1 MAYTV
6 SNTDSTR
13 TITVADGTLD
23 TTTYSV
29 TLIGKNVTN
38 YGDVFVKNSIRHLE
52 NFASATAPGVAS
64 PLIGQLWYDKTGKV
78 LRVYKG
84 TEGWVRVSTV
94 VSETPPS
101 DGLSDGVSYFDTSDN
116 KLKIYSSGAFH
127 DASYSGTVTDEY
139 QLVSALGT
147 PSSYG
152 TRGRTIFLKDSA
164 GVARAVHAL
173 TYVNNSET
181 DAEHPNGETIM
192 AIFSDHTEF
201 LVSDVVSQTD
211 DDTSSFVWYD
221 QIVSSAGFKGSDGT
235 SGKIKKG
242 FNLRNEYANTSIAL
256 ADRAIEADSVTGNL
270 KIGSSYYPISTIVRS
285 SADIVADLGDNYD
298 LGSSTNRWQDLHLN
312 GTAYFGQNGGSS
324 LIRPAS
330 GAQLSIGE
338 TGNKIHQIHA
348 TTTNATTGNFAD
360 VNVTEDLIV
369 TGNIVANSVTADIN
383 FDDFTSADATIS
395 NVITATNGIS
405 SLGYLTV
412 AGYANVS
419 STLTVTGQTNLN
431 GSVRVGDS
439 STDGV
444 EFVADII
451 SGMRPNADSQFDIGA
466 DLFRWRQLFVDN
478 VYVTDTANI
487 GGAFHIES
495 TADAD
500 NNNDYSVSFRAQGGA
515 VIRKKAFVGTALDVG
530 TTIVAGSSITGGS
543 YLTINGAISGATT
556 ITASG
561 EIEGGSL
568 DINGVADISGA
579 TSVGSLSSAGDVSG
593 VAGTFSGDVS
603 GVAGTFSGAVSGTNG
618 TFTGNT
624 QFGNAASDDVSIQGS
639 ITTNVVPKT
648 DNTHDLGSSS
658 LRWNDVHAE
667 TFNGTATSA
676 QYADLA
682 EIYSADEDYE
692 AGTVVKLGGSA
703 EVTQTTGF
711 NDANVF
717 GVVSTNPAYLMN
729 SEAEGLPVALTGR
742 VPCKVEG
749 RIKKGE
755 RLVSGSKPGFAKAL
769 GNNDYDM
776 RCIIGRAL
784 TNKDTFDDGVVEVV
798 VGVK

>member
-6 SNTDSTR
+6 SNTDGSR

-64 PLIGQLWYDKTGKV
+64 PLVGQVWYDKNGKV
-78 LRVYKG
+78 LRVYKSAS
-84 TEGWVRVSTV
+84 EGWVRVSPV
-94 VSETPPS
+94 VSETAPT
-101 DGLSDGVSYFDTSDN
+101 DGLSDGAMYFDTSDN
-116 KLKIYSSGAFH
+116 KLKVYSGGAFQE
-127 DASYSGTVTDEY
+127 ASYSGTVTDEY
-139 QLVSALGT
+139 QLISALGT

-181 DAEHPNGETIM
+181 DAEHPGGETIM

-201 LVSDVVSQTD
+201 LVSDVISQTD
-211 DDTSSFVWYD
+211 EDTANFNWYD
-221 QIVSSAGFKGSDGT
+221 QIVSTDGFKGSDGT

-270 KIGSSYYPISTIVRS
+270 KIGSTYYPISSIVRS
-285 SADIVADLGDNYD
+285 SADIVPDQGDNYD
-298 LGSSTNRWQDLHLN
+298 LGSSTNRWQDLHIN
-312 GTAYFGQNGGSS
+312 GIAYFGQNGGTST
-324 LIRPAS
+324 IRPAS
-330 GAQLSIGE
+330 GAQLSVG
-338 TGNKIHQIHA
+338 TSGNKVHQVHA
-348 TTTNATTGNFAD
+348 TTANIDTINSAD
-360 VNVTEDLIV
+360 VNISSDLNV

-395 NVITATNGIS
+395 NVLTATNGIS

-412 AGYANVS
+412 SGYANVG

-431 GSVRVGDS
+431 GSVRIGDS
-439 STDGV
+439 DADGV

-451 SGMRPNADSQFDIGA
+451 SSLRPNADSSFDIGA
-466 DLFRWRQLFVDN
+466 TNFRWRQLFVDDAI
-478 VYVTDTANI
+478 VTSGANI
-487 GGAFHIES
+487 GALFRIES
-495 TADAD
+495 TQDAD
-500 NNNDYSVSFRAQGGA
+500 NVNDYTTSFRTDGGA
-515 VIRKKAFVGTALDVG
+515 VITKKLYVGSDISGGGSLSLSGAITGATNITASGTVTGGIFTDGTA
-530 TTIVAGSSITGGS
+530 IISS
-543 YLTINGAISGATT
+543 GALSGATT
-556 ITASG
+556 
-561 EIEGGSL
+561 GSFSSA
-568 DINGVADISGA
+568 V
-579 TSVGSLSSAGDVSG
+579 SVGSLSS
-593 VAGTFSGDVS
+593 
-603 GVAGTFSGAVSGTNG
+603 SGAVSGTDA

-624 QFGNAASDDVSIQGS
+624 QLGNATSDNVSIQGRVTS
-639 ITTNVVPKT
+639 DIVPQTN
-648 DNTHDLGSSS
+648 NANDLGSSS
-658 LRWNDVHAE
+658 LKWNDVYAT
-667 TFNGTATSA
+667 TFNGTATAA

-682 EIYSADEDYE
+682 EIYSADQDYE
-692 AGTVVKLGGSA
+692 AGTVVKIGGSA
-703 EVTQTTGF
+703 EVTATKVF
-711 NDANVF
+711 NDPAVF

-729 SEAEGLPVALTGR
+729 SEADGVPVALQGR

-749 RIKKGE
+749 RVKKGE

-769 GNNDYDM
+769 GSNDYDS
-776 RCIIGRAL
+776 RCIIGRSL
-784 TNKDTFDDGVVEVV
+784 VDKESFEDELIEII

>member
-6 SNTDSTR
+6 SNTDGSR

-64 PLIGQLWYDKTGKV
+64 PLVGQVWYDKSGKV
-78 LRVYKG
+78 LRVYKSAR
-84 TEGWVRVSTV
+84 EGWVRVSPV
-94 VSETPPS
+94 VSENAPT
-101 DGLSDGVSYFDTSDN
+101 DGLSDGAMYFDTSDN
-116 KLKIYSSGAFH
+116 KLKVYSGGAFQE
-127 DASYSGTVTDEY
+127 ASYSGTVTDEY
-139 QLVSALGT
+139 QLISALGT
-147 PSSYG
+147 PSAYG

-181 DAEHPNGETIM
+181 DAEHPGGETIM

-201 LVSDVVSQTD
+201 LVSDVISQTD
-211 DDTSSFVWYD
+211 EDTANFNWYD
-221 QIVSSAGFKGSDGT
+221 QIVSTDGFKGSDGT

-270 KIGSSYYPISTIVRS
+270 KIGSTYYPISSIVRS
-285 SADIVADLGDNYD
+285 SADIVPDQGDNYD
-298 LGSSTNRWQDLHLN
+298 LGSSTNRWQDLHIN
-312 GTAYFGQNGGSS
+312 GIAYFGQNGGTST
-324 LIRPAS
+324 IRPAS
-330 GAQLSIGE
+330 GAQLSVG
-338 TGNKIHQIHA
+338 TSGNKVHQVHA
-348 TTTNATTGNFAD
+348 TTANVDTINSAD
-360 VNVTEDLIV
+360 VNISSDLVV
-369 TGNIVANSVTADIN
+369 TGNIVANSITADIN

-412 AGYANVS
+412 AGYANVG

-431 GSVRVGDS
+431 GSVRIGDS
-439 STDGV
+439 ASDGV

-451 SGMRPNADSQFDIGA
+451 SGLRPNADSNFDIGA
-466 DLFRWRQLFVDN
+466 TNFRWRQLFVDDAI
-478 VYVTDTANI
+478 VTSGANI
-487 GGAFHIES
+487 GALFRIES
-495 TADAD
+495 TQDAD
-500 NNNDYSVSFRAQGGA
+500 SVSDYTTSFRTDGGA
-515 VIRKKAFVGTALDVG
+515 IVTKKLYVGTALDVG
-530 TTIVAGSSITGGS
+530 STITGGS
-543 YLTINGAISGATT
+543 SLAINGSITGATT

-568 DINGVADISGA
+568 DING
-579 TSVGSLSSAGDVSG
+579 AGDVSG
-593 VAGTFSGDVS
+593 QLNVGSLVSAGAISGTSLNVGTGSVTAGDGNFSG
-603 GVAGTFSGAVSGTNG
+603 GVTLGDGTGDEITFNG
-618 TFTGNT
+618 RV
-624 QFGNAASDDVSIQGS
+624 ASDIVPS
-639 ITTNVVPKT
+639 TN
-648 DNTHDLGSSS
+648 NTRDLGSSS
-658 LRWNDVHAE
+658 LKWNDVYAT

-682 EIYSADEDYE
+682 EIYSADQDYE
-692 AGTVVKLGGSA
+692 AGTVVKLGGEA
-703 EVTQTTGF
+703 EVTATNKF
-711 NDANVF
+711 NDPSVF

-729 SEAEGLPVALTGR
+729 SEAEGVPVALQGR

-749 RIKKGE
+749 RVQKGE

-769 GNNDYDM
+769 GSNDYDV
-776 RCIIGRAL
+776 RCIIGRSL
-784 TNKDTFDDGVVEVV
+784 VEKSSFDDEIIEII

>member
-6 SNTDSTR
+6 SNTDGSR
-13 TITVADGTLD
+13 EIMVADGTFD

-29 TLIGKNVTN
+29 TLIGKNITN
-38 YGDVFVKNSIRHLE
+38 YGEVFVKNSIRHLE

-64 PLIGQLWYDKTGKV
+64 PLVGQVWYDKTGKV
-78 LRVYKG
+78 LRVYKSAS
-84 TEGWVRVSTV
+84 EGWVRVSPV
-94 VSETPPS
+94 VSETAPS
-101 DGLSDGVSYFDTSDN
+101 DGLSDGALYFDSSDN
-116 KLKIYSSGAFH
+116 KLKIYSGGSWT

-139 QLVSALGT
+139 QLISALGT

-152 TRGRTIFLKDSA
+152 TRGRTVFLKDSA
-164 GVARAVHAL
+164 GVARAVHAI

-201 LVSDVVSQTD
+201 LVSDVLSQTD
-211 DDTSSFVWYD
+211 DDTTTFNWYN
-221 QIVSSAGFKGSDGT
+221 QIVASDGFKGSDGT

-242 FNLRNEYANTSIAL
+242 LNLRNEYANTSIAL

-285 SADIVADLGDNYD
+285 SADIVPDQGDNYD

-312 GTAYFGQNGGSS
+312 GIAYFGQNSATS
-324 LIRPAS
+324 TIRPAS
-330 GAQLSIGE
+330 GSQLYVGTS
-338 TGNKIHQIHA
+338 GNKVHELHA
-348 TTTNATTGNFAD
+348 TTANVTTINAAD
-360 VNVTEDLIV
+360 INCTEDLIV
-369 TGNIVANSVTADIN
+369 TGNIVANSITADIN

-405 SLGYLTV
+405 SLGYLTT
-412 AGYANVS
+412 AGYANIGA
-419 STLTVTGQTNLN
+419 TLTVTGQTNLN
-431 GSVRVGDS
+431 GSTRIGDS
-439 STDGV
+439 ASDGV

-451 SGMRPNADSQFDIGA
+451 SGMRPNADGSFDLGA
-466 DLFRWRQLFVDN
+466 DAYRWRQLFVDTAIVTTAAN
-478 VYVTDTANI
+478 V
-487 GGAFHIES
+487 GGQLRIEN
-495 TADAD
+495 AGQAD
-500 NNNDYSVSFRAQGGA
+500 NNNDYTTSFRTDGGA
-515 VIRKKAFVGTALDVG
+515 VIRKNTFVGEALNVG
-530 TTIVAGSSITGGS
+530 TTIVGGSSLQIAGSIT
-543 YLTINGAISGATT
+543 GATT

-568 DINGVADISGA
+568 DINGAGDISGQLD
-579 TSVGSLSSAGDVSG
+579 VGSLVSAGAISG
-593 VAGTFSGDVS
+593 TSLNVGTGQVTAGNGVFSGSVDLGDS
-603 GVAGTFSGAVSGTNG
+603 TADTISMAGRIDT
-618 TFTGNT
+618 
-624 QFGNAASDDVSIQGS
+624 DI
-639 ITTNVVPKT
+639 VPSS
-648 DNTHDLGSSS
+648 DNTRDLGASN
-658 LRWNDVHAE
+658 LKWNDVYAT

-682 EIYSADEDYE
+682 EIYSADEEYE

-703 EVTQTTGF
+703 EVTATTSF
-711 NDANVF
+711 NDPNVF

-729 SEAEGLPVALTGR
+729 SEADGVPVALSGR

-755 RLVSGSKPGFAKAL
+755 RLVSGTKPGFAKAL
-769 GNNDYDM
+769 GSNDYDM
-776 RCIIGRAL
+776 RSIVGRAL
-784 TNKDTFDDGVVEVV
+784 ADKDTFDDGVVEVV

>member
-6 SNTDSTR
+6 SNTDGSR
-13 TITVADGTLD
+13 EITVADGTFD

-29 TLIGKNVTN
+29 TLIGKNITN

-52 NFASATAPGVAS
+52 NFASANAPSVAS
-64 PLIGQLWYDKTGKV
+64 PLVGQVWYDKTGKV
-78 LRVYKG
+78 LRVYKSAS
-84 TEGWVRVSTV
+84 EGWVRVSPV

-101 DGLSDGVSYFDTSDN
+101 DGLSDGATYFDSSDN
-116 KLKIYSSGAFH
+116 KLKIYSGGAWT
-127 DASYSGTVTDEY
+127 DVSYAGTVTDEY
-139 QLVSALGT
+139 QLISAVGT

-152 TRGRTIFLKDSA
+152 TRGRTVFLKDSA
-164 GVARAVHAL
+164 GVARAVHAI
-173 TYVNNSET
+173 TYVNDSET

-201 LVSDVVSQTD
+201 LVSDVISQTD
-211 DDTSSFVWYD
+211 DNTANFNWYD
-221 QIVSSAGFKGSDGT
+221 QLVSSDGFKGSDGT

-242 FNLRNEYANTSIAL
+242 LNLRNEYANTSIAL

-285 SADIVADLGDNYD
+285 SADIVPDQGDNYD
-298 LGSSTNRWQDLHLN
+298 LGSSTNRWQDLHVN
-312 GTAYFGQNGGSS
+312 GIAYFGQNGATTT
-324 LIRPAS
+324 IRPSS
-330 GAQLSIGE
+330 GAQLSVG
-338 TGNKIHQIHA
+338 TSGNKVHQLHA
-348 TTTNATTGNFAD
+348 TTANVTTINAAD
-360 VNVTEDLIV
+360 INCTEDLIV
-369 TGNIVANSVTADIN
+369 TGNIVANQITASIN

-412 AGYANVS
+412 AGYANVT
-419 STLTVTGQTNLN
+419 STLTVTGQTVLN
-431 GSVRVGDS
+431 SGVKLGDAVADDIEFVGRISSVLEPK
-439 STDGV
+439 TDG
-444 EFVADII
+444 
-451 SGMRPNADSQFDIGA
+451 SFDIGSDA
-466 DLFRWRQLFVDN
+466 LRWRQLFVDTAIITAGAN
-478 VYVTDTANI
+478 VGGTFRVENSDQADSATDFT
-487 GGAFHIES
+487 
-495 TADAD
+495 T
-500 NNNDYSVSFRAQGGA
+500 SFRTDGGA
-515 VIRKKAFVGTALDVG
+515 VIRKNAWIGELLNVG
-530 TTIVAGSSITGGS
+530 TTITGGGKITGGGD
-543 YLTINGAISGATT
+543 LQIAGAITGATT

-568 DINGVADISGA
+568 DINGAGDLTGQLN
-579 TSVGSLSSAGDVSG
+579 VGSLVSA
-593 VAGTFSGDVS
+593 
-603 GVAGTFSGAVSGTNG
+603 GAVSGTTGTFTGAVAGTSG

-624 QFGNAASDDVSIQGS
+624 QFGNATSDDVSIQGRVS
-639 ITTNVVPKT
+639 SDIVPKT
-648 DNTHDLGSSS
+648 NNTQDLGSSS
-658 LRWNDVHAE
+658 LKWNDVYAT
-667 TFNGTATSA
+667 TFQGTATSA

-682 EIYSADEDYE
+682 EIYSADQDYE

-703 EVTQTTGF
+703 EVTQTTSF
-711 NDANVF
+711 NDSEVF

-729 SEAEGLPVALTGR
+729 SEAEGVPVALTGR

-776 RCIIGRAL
+776 RSIIGRAL
-784 TNKDTFDDGVVEVV
+784 VDKDTFDDSVIEVV

>member
-6 SNTDSTR
+6 SNTDGSR

-64 PLIGQLWYDKTGKV
+64 PLVGQVWYDKTGKV
-78 LRVYKG
+78 LRVYKSAS
-84 TEGWVRVSTV
+84 EGWVRVSPV
-94 VSETPPS
+94 VSETAPS
-101 DGLSDGVSYFDTSDN
+101 DGLSDGALYFDSSDN
-116 KLKIYSSGAFH
+116 KLKIYSGGSWT

-139 QLVSALGT
+139 QLISALGT

-152 TRGRTIFLKDSA
+152 TRGRTVFLKDSA
-164 GVARAVHAL
+164 GVARAVHAI

-201 LVSDVVSQTD
+201 LVSDVLSQTD
-211 DDTSSFVWYD
+211 DDTTTFNWYN
-221 QIVSSAGFKGSDGT
+221 QIVASDGFKGSDGT

-242 FNLRNEYANTSIAL
+242 LNLRNEYANTSIAL

-285 SADIVADLGDNYD
+285 SADIVPDQGDNYD

-312 GTAYFGQNGGSS
+312 GIAYFGQNSATS
-324 LIRPAS
+324 TIRPAS
-330 GAQLSIGE
+330 GSQLYVGTS
-338 TGNKIHQIHA
+338 GNKVHELHA
-348 TTTNATTGNFAD
+348 TTANVTTINAAD
-360 VNVTEDLIV
+360 INCTEDLIV
-369 TGNIVANSVTADIN
+369 TGNIVANSITADIN

-405 SLGYLTV
+405 SLGYLTT
-412 AGYANVS
+412 AGYANIGA
-419 STLTVTGQTNLN
+419 TLTVTGQTNLN
-431 GSVRVGDS
+431 GSTRIGDS
-439 STDGV
+439 ASDGV

-451 SGMRPNADSQFDIGA
+451 SGMRPNADGSFDLGA
-466 DLFRWRQLFVDN
+466 DAYRWRQLFVDTAIVTTAAN
-478 VYVTDTANI
+478 V
-487 GGAFHIES
+487 GGQLRIEN
-495 TADAD
+495 AGQAD
-500 NNNDYSVSFRAQGGA
+500 NNNDYTTSFRTDGGA
-515 VIRKKAFVGTALDVG
+515 VIRKNTFVGEALNVG
-530 TTIVAGSSITGGS
+530 TTIVGGSSLQIAGSIT
-543 YLTINGAISGATT
+543 GATT

-568 DINGVADISGA
+568 DINGAGDISGQLD
-579 TSVGSLSSAGDVSG
+579 VGSLVSAGAISG
-593 VAGTFSGDVS
+593 TSLNVGTGQVTAGNGVFSGSVDLGDS
-603 GVAGTFSGAVSGTNG
+603 TADTISMAGRIDT
-618 TFTGNT
+618 
-624 QFGNAASDDVSIQGS
+624 DI
-639 ITTNVVPKT
+639 VPSS
-648 DNTHDLGSSS
+648 DNTRDLGASN
-658 LRWNDVHAE
+658 LKWNDVYAT

-682 EIYSADEDYE
+682 EIYSADEEYE

-703 EVTQTTGF
+703 EVTATTSF
-711 NDANVF
+711 NDPNVF

-729 SEAEGLPVALTGR
+729 SEADGVPVALSGR

-755 RLVSGSKPGFAKAL
+755 RLVSGTKPGFAKAL
-769 GNNDYDM
+769 GSNDYDM
-776 RCIIGRAL
+776 RSIVGRAL
-784 TNKDTFDDGVVEVV
+784 ADKDTFDDGVVEVV

>member
-6 SNTDSTR
+6 SNTDGSR
-13 TITVADGTLD
+13 EITVADGTFD

-29 TLIGKNVTN
+29 TLIGKNITN
-38 YGDVFVKNSIRHLE
+38 YGEVFVKNSIRHLE

-64 PLIGQLWYDKTGKV
+64 PLVGQVWYDKTGKV
-78 LRVYKG
+78 LRVYKSAS
-84 TEGWVRVSTV
+84 EGWVRVSPV
-94 VSETPPS
+94 VSETAPS
-101 DGLSDGVSYFDTSDN
+101 DGLSDGALYFDSSDN
-116 KLKIYSSGAFH
+116 KLKIYSGGSWT

-139 QLVSALGT
+139 QLISALGT

-152 TRGRTIFLKDSA
+152 TRGRTVFLKDSA
-164 GVARAVHAL
+164 GVARAVHAI

-201 LVSDVVSQTD
+201 LVSDVLSQTD
-211 DDTSSFVWYD
+211 DDTTTFNWYN
-221 QIVSSAGFKGSDGT
+221 QIVASDGFKGSDGT

-242 FNLRNEYANTSIAL
+242 LNLRNEYANTSIAL

-285 SADIVADLGDNYD
+285 SADIVPDQGDNYD

-312 GTAYFGQNGGSS
+312 GIAYFGQNSATS
-324 LIRPAS
+324 TIRPAS
-330 GAQLSIGE
+330 GSQLYVGTS
-338 TGNKIHQIHA
+338 GNKVHELHA
-348 TTTNATTGNFAD
+348 TTANVTTINAAD
-360 VNVTEDLIV
+360 INCTEDLIV
-369 TGNIVANSVTADIN
+369 TGNIVANSITADIN

-405 SLGYLTV
+405 SLGYLTT
-412 AGYANVS
+412 AGYANIGA
-419 STLTVTGQTNLN
+419 TLTVTGQTNLN
-431 GSVRVGDS
+431 GSTRIGDS
-439 STDGV
+439 ASDGV

-451 SGMRPNADSQFDIGA
+451 SGMRPNADGSFDLGA
-466 DLFRWRQLFVDN
+466 DAYRWRQLFVDTAIVTTAAN
-478 VYVTDTANI
+478 V
-487 GGAFHIES
+487 GGQLRIEN
-495 TADAD
+495 AGQAD
-500 NNNDYSVSFRAQGGA
+500 NNNDYTTSFRTDGGA
-515 VIRKKAFVGTALDVG
+515 VIRKNTFVGEALNVG
-530 TTIVAGSSITGGS
+530 TTIVGGSSLQIAGSIT
-543 YLTINGAISGATT
+543 GATT

-568 DINGVADISGA
+568 DINGAGDISGQLD
-579 TSVGSLSSAGDVSG
+579 VGSLVSAGAISG
-593 VAGTFSGDVS
+593 TSLNVGTGQVTAGNGVFSGSVDLGDS
-603 GVAGTFSGAVSGTNG
+603 TADTISMAGRIDT
-618 TFTGNT
+618 
-624 QFGNAASDDVSIQGS
+624 DI
-639 ITTNVVPKT
+639 VPSS
-648 DNTHDLGSSS
+648 DNTRDLGASN
-658 LRWNDVHAE
+658 LKWNDVYAT

-682 EIYSADEDYE
+682 EIYSADEEYE

-703 EVTQTTGF
+703 EVTATTSF
-711 NDANVF
+711 NDPNVF

-729 SEAEGLPVALTGR
+729 SEADGVPVALSGR

-755 RLVSGSKPGFAKAL
+755 RLVSGTKPGFAKAL
-769 GNNDYDM
+769 GSNDYDM
-776 RCIIGRAL
+776 RSIVGRAL
-784 TNKDTFDDGVVEVV
+784 ADKDTFDDGVVEVV

>member
-6 SNTDSTR
+6 SNTDGSR
-13 TITVADGTLD
+13 EITVADGTFD

-29 TLIGKNVTN
+29 TLIGKNITN

-52 NFASATAPGVAS
+52 NFASATAPSVAS
-64 PLIGQLWYDKTGKV
+64 PLVGQVWYDKTSKV
-78 LRVYKG
+78 LRVYKSAS
-84 TEGWVRVSTV
+84 EGWVRVSPV
-94 VSETPPS
+94 VSETAPA
-101 DGLSDGVSYFDTSDN
+101 DGLSNGATYFDSSDN
-116 KLKIYSSGAFH
+116 KLKIYSGGAWT
-127 DASYSGTVTDEY
+127 DASYPGTVTDEY
-139 QLVSALGT
+139 QLVSAVGT

-152 TRGRTIFLKDSA
+152 TRTRTVFLKDSA
-164 GVARAVHAL
+164 GVARAVHAI
-173 TYVNNSET
+173 TYVNDSET

-201 LVSDVVSQTD
+201 LVSDVISQTD
-211 DDTSSFVWYD
+211 DNTANFNWYD
-221 QIVSSAGFKGSDGT
+221 QLVSSDGFKGSDGT

-242 FNLRNEYANTSIAL
+242 LNLRNEYANTSIAL

-285 SADIVADLGDNYD
+285 SADIVPDQGDNYD
-298 LGSSTNRWQDLHLN
+298 LGSSTNRWQDLHIN
-312 GTAYFGQNGGSS
+312 GIAYFGQNGATST
-324 LIRPAS
+324 IRPSS
-330 GAQLSIGE
+330 GAQLFVGTS
-338 TGNKIHQIHA
+338 GNKVHEVHA
-348 TTTNATTGNFAD
+348 TTANVTTINAAD

-369 TGNIVANSVTADIN
+369 TGNIVANSITADIN
-383 FDDFTSADATIS
+383 FDDFTSSDATIS

-405 SLGYLTV
+405 SLGYLTT
-412 AGYANVS
+412 AGYANIGA
-419 STLTVTGQTNLN
+419 TLTVTGQTNLN
-431 GSVRVGDS
+431 GSTRIGDS
-439 STDGV
+439 ASDGV

-451 SGMRPNADSQFDIGA
+451 SGMRPNADGSFDLGA
-466 DLFRWRQLFVDN
+466 DAFRWRQLFVDTAI
-478 VYVTDTANI
+478 VTTAANI
-487 GGAFHIES
+487 GGHLRIEN
-495 TADAD
+495 AD
-500 NNNDYSVSFRAQGGA
+500 NADNATDYTTSFRADGGA
-515 VIRKKAFVGTALDVG
+515 VIRKDTYIGQLLNVG
-530 TTIVAGSSITGGS
+530 TTLNVGSHIVGGGD
-543 YLTINGAISGATT
+543 LTVSGAISGATT

-568 DINGVADISGA
+568 DINGDADISGA

-593 VAGTFSGDVS
+593 VAGTFSG
-603 GVAGTFSGAVSGTNG
+603 AVSGTAG

-639 ITTNVVPKT
+639 ITSDIVPKT
-648 DNTHDLGSSS
+648 NDANDLGSSNYK
-658 LRWNDVHAE
+658 WNEVYAT

-682 EIYSADEDYE
+682 EIYSADQDYE

-703 EVTQTTGF
+703 EVTATTSF
-711 NDANVF
+711 NDQAVF
-717 GVVSTNPAYLMN
+717 GVVSTNKAYLMN
-729 SEAEGLPVALTGR
+729 SEAEGVPVALTGR

-755 RLVSGSKPGFAKAL
+755 RLVSGSKPGYAKAL

-776 RCIIGRAL
+776 RSIIGRAL
-784 TNKDTFDDGVVEVV
+784 SDKDTFDDGVVEVV

>member
-6 SNTDSTR
+6 SNTDGSR
-13 TITVADGTLD
+13 EITVADGTFD

-29 TLIGKNVTN
+29 TLIGKNITN
-38 YGDVFVKNSIRHLE
+38 YGEVFVKNSIRHLE

-64 PLIGQLWYDKTGKV
+64 PLVGQVWYDKSGKV
-78 LRVYKG
+78 LRVYKSAS
-84 TEGWVRVSTV
+84 EGWVRVSPV
-94 VSETPPS
+94 VSETAPS
-101 DGLSDGVSYFDTSDN
+101 DGLSDGALYFDSSDN
-116 KLKIYSSGAFH
+116 KLKIYSGGSWT

-139 QLVSALGT
+139 QLISALGT

-152 TRGRTIFLKDSA
+152 TRGRTVFLKDSA
-164 GVARAVHAL
+164 GVARAVHAI

-201 LVSDVVSQTD
+201 LVSDVLSQTD
-211 DDTSSFVWYD
+211 DDTTTFNWYN
-221 QIVSSAGFKGSDGT
+221 QIVASDGFKGSDGT

-242 FNLRNEYANTSIAL
+242 LNLRNEYANTSIAL

-285 SADIVADLGDNYD
+285 SADIVPDQGDNYD

-312 GTAYFGQNGGSS
+312 GIAYFGQNSATS
-324 LIRPAS
+324 TIRPAS
-330 GAQLSIGE
+330 GSQLYVGTS
-338 TGNKIHQIHA
+338 GNKVHELHA
-348 TTTNATTGNFAD
+348 TTANVTTINAAD
-360 VNVTEDLIV
+360 INCTEDLIV
-369 TGNIVANSVTADIN
+369 TGNIVANSITADIN

-405 SLGYLTV
+405 SLGYLTT
-412 AGYANVS
+412 AGYANIGA
-419 STLTVTGQTNLN
+419 TLTVTGQTNLN
-431 GSVRVGDS
+431 GSTRIGDS
-439 STDGV
+439 ASDGV

-451 SGMRPNADSQFDIGA
+451 SGMRPNADGSFDLGA
-466 DLFRWRQLFVDN
+466 DAYRWRQLFVDTAIVTTAAN
-478 VYVTDTANI
+478 V
-487 GGAFHIES
+487 GGQLRIEN
-495 TADAD
+495 AGQAD
-500 NNNDYSVSFRAQGGA
+500 NNNDYTTSFRTDGGA
-515 VIRKKAFVGTALDVG
+515 VIRKNTFVGEALNVG
-530 TTIVAGSSITGGS
+530 TTIVGGSSLQIAGSIT
-543 YLTINGAISGATT
+543 GATT

-568 DINGVADISGA
+568 DINGAGDISGQLD
-579 TSVGSLSSAGDVSG
+579 VGSLVSAGAISG
-593 VAGTFSGDVS
+593 TSLNVGTGQVTAGNGVFSGSVDLGDS
-603 GVAGTFSGAVSGTNG
+603 TADTISMAGRIDT
-618 TFTGNT
+618 
-624 QFGNAASDDVSIQGS
+624 DI
-639 ITTNVVPKT
+639 VPSS
-648 DNTHDLGSSS
+648 DNTRDLGASN
-658 LRWNDVHAE
+658 LKWNDVYAT

-682 EIYSADEDYE
+682 EIYSADEEYE

-703 EVTQTTGF
+703 EVTATTSF
-711 NDANVF
+711 NDPNVF

-729 SEAEGLPVALTGR
+729 SEADGVPVALSGR

-755 RLVSGSKPGFAKAL
+755 RLVSGTKPGFAKAL
-769 GNNDYDM
+769 GSNDYDM
-776 RCIIGRAL
+776 RSIVGRAL
-784 TNKDTFDDGVVEVV
+784 ADKDTFDDGVVEVV